1 MAPKFSVLLGT
12 LLLFKNDLAFYFKA
26 KGKQLVYAEFD
37 EKLKVDYSD
46 AIVTGRCLDGRKEEK
61 LIKVSLPY
69 PNTTSNDIEEK
80 WSYTVSYE
88 KGSEQSR
95 TKGSGWSVGAEL
107 APCLEVFGF
116 AGSPGSFG
124 IFYDRHKEVTT
135 TRSEV
140 KTIEEQFDRTVYIP
154 PKSIVIAK
162 HVQVTQKFKCDVQS
176 IVVSFNPKKKIKC
189 MVRTLGDTKEKTE
202 EKEIELYDFLA
213 NIGSTP
219 TPNRNEVVHRTVSAN
234 YEWNEKV
241 DKIRFDT
248 VES

>member
-1 MAPKFSVLLGT
+1 M
-12 LLLFKNDLAFYFKA
+12 
-26 KGKQLVYAEFD
+26 KGKQLVHAEYD
-37 EKLKVDYSD
+37 DKLSVDFSE

-116 AGSPGSFG
+116 AGSPGSVG
-124 IFYDRHKEVTT
+124 ITYDRHKEVTT
-135 TRSEV
+135 TVSEV
-140 KTIEEQFDRTVYIP
+140 KTVEEQFERTVYIP
-154 PKSIVIAK
+154 PKYTVIAK
-162 HVQVTQKFKCDVQS
+162 HVQVTQKFKCNVECIS
-176 IVVSFNPKKKIKC
+176 VSFNPKKKIKC
-189 MVRTLGDTKEKTE
+189 MVRKLGDTKEKTE
-202 EKEIELYDFLA
+202 EKEIELHEFLA

-219 TPNRNEVVHRTVSAN
+219 TPNRNEVVHRAVSAT

-241 DKIRFDT
+241 DDIRFDT
-248 VES
+248 V